1 MSLDIS
7 RVRSERLRGTH
18 LVGRA
23 YSHEVKLIRE
33 PQRNRSSG
41 FLGGDNAIS
50 FYA

>member
-7 RVRSERLRGTH
+7 RVRSVRLRSTH

-41 FLGGDNAIS
+41 FFGGDNAIS
-50 FYA
+50 F